1 MTGLVAQSLTGALWQ
16 AEPYAVSPEVALRH
30 AGLFAQQYDMP
41 DTLSLL
47 LAQRGITP
55 EISDFF
61 LNPKLRDLL
70 PNPSDF
76 QDMDKAAHY

>member
-30 AGLFAQQYDMP
+30 AGLFTQQYDMP

-47 LAQRGITP
+47 LAQRGVTP

-61 LNPKLRDLL
+61 LT
-70 PNPSDF
+70 PNYVIYCQIPLIF
-76 QDMDKAAHY
+76 RIWIRHAHY